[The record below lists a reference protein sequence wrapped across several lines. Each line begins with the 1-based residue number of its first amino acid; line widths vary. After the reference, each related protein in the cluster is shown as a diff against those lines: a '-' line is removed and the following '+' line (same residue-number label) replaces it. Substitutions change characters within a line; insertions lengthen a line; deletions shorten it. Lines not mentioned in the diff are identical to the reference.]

1 MLLQNFSTSSMV
13 GGSLTSIFFFP
24 SSLVVYHGNYA
35 NYYEMSRTDAIRKL
49 GLPYKN
55 LEDEGVMLPILE
67 IHSKFLAPA
76 VYDEVL
82 TIRSIMRIMPL
93 VKWTVDAEIYNEANI
108 LIHQA
113 TVTLVFMDKNT
124 RRACR
129 APQKV
134 LDMMRPFFATN

>member
-1 MLLQNFSTSSMV
+1 MYTYDFKYRVPYADTDQM
-13 GGSLTSIFFFP
+13 G
-24 SSLVVYHGNYA
+24 VVYHGNYA

-82 TIRSIMRIMPL
+82 TIRSIMRMMPL
-93 VKWTVDAEIYNEANI
+93 VKWTVDAEIYNEANT

-134 LDMMRPFFATN
+134 LDIMRPFFAKN